1 MHHHHNTPSTDMTR
15 SLSTADRV
23 ARGLGWLSLGLG
35 LYKLLAPR
43 KLGEQLGMPGHENKM
58 RACGAREMIS
68 GIGALTDNPTPA
80 IWSRVGGDVID
91 LAALTYALQDRH
103 NPKRKNLYLALT
115 AMSVITA
122 VDICCAQKLSKRHA
136 YQSGV
141 TPDYS
146 HRSGF
151 PQGLE
156 SARGAARGFEVP
168 RDMQDALP
176 NPPI

>member
-1 MHHHHNTPSTDMTR
+1 MHHQYHQSQHMTR

-35 LYKLLAPR
+35 LYQLLAPH
-43 KLGEQLGMPGHENKM
+43 KLGEQLGLRGHENKV

-80 IWSRVGGDVID
+80 IWSRVGGDTLD

-115 AMSVITA
+115 AVGIITA
-122 VDICCAQKLSKRHA
+122 VDVYCAQALSKRHA
-136 YQSGV
+136 YQAGV

-156 SARGAARGFEVP
+156 SARGAARDFKVP
-168 RDMQDALP
+168 NDMQDALP
-176 NPPI
+176 SLPL